1 MVSATY
7 MDGQT
12 VDCGPE
18 QTARVWR
25 EIHLPHLIPS
35 TP

>member
-12 VDCGPE
+12 VDYGPE
-18 QTARVWR
+18 QTVKVWR
-25 EIHLPHLIPS
+25 EIHPPH
-35 TP
+35 